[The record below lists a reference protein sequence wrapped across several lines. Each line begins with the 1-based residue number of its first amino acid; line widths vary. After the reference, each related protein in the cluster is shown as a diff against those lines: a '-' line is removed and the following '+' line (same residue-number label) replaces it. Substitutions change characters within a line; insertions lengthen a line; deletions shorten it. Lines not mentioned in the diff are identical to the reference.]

1 MNFDTSVLNVA
12 IEDILPNRFQP
23 RLAFDDDSLQDL
35 ANSIKQHG
43 IIQPLVLRRIGDKY
57 EIVAGERRYKAAQ
70 IAGLATVPAVISLID
85 DQKSAE
91 VAVAE
96 NIQRRELTAIEEA
109 KSYKSLLDQGLM
121 SEEQLAKKL
130 GVTPLAILNKLKL
143 LDLTTE
149 VQDAI
154 LDNKIS
160 ERHAKALF
168 VVKEPEEQVKWLN
181 RIINERL
188 NVRQLDEKLKIEYLK
203 ESSDEKAVEKKPV
216 LNSAI
221 PTATTLDTPNSSFS
235 MNTLNLGEK
244 RQNKFFNSL
253 EEEVVNMSTNENI
266 SPFSVMP
273 SFNNNNE
280 SFSVAKNPALENK
293 REEVVIETEPE
304 ITIETPSPIIIEPS
318 NKQQNIEEIEMLDIL
333 TSDDININNQNNI
346 DDIEML

>member
-70 IAGLATVPAVISLID
+70 LAGLATVPAVISLID

-96 NIQRRELTAIEEA
+96 NIQRKELTAIEEA

-130 GVTPLAILNKLKL
+130 GVTPLAVSNKLKL
-143 LDLTTE
+143 LTLPTE

-154 LDNKIS
+154 LENKIS
-160 ERHAKALF
+160 ERHAKSLF
-168 VVKEPEEQVKWLN
+168 VINEPEEQIKWLN
-181 RIINERL
+181 RIISERL
-188 NVRQLDEKLKIEYLK
+188 NVRQLDEKLKAEYIK
-203 ESSDEKAVEKKPV
+203 ETPEESKTI

-221 PTATTLDTPNSSFS
+221 PSATTLDTPSMNFG

-244 RQNKFFNSL
+244 RQNKFFNNL
-253 EEEVVNMSTNENI
+253 EDEAANMSMTETA
-266 SPFSVMP
+266 SPFSSAP
-273 SFNNNNE
+273 SFANSIN
-280 SFSVAKNPALENK
+280 SFSVAKNPAHENK
-293 REEVVIETEPE
+293 KEEVVIEPEKEP
-304 ITIETPSPIIIEPS
+304 IIATPEPIIIDKQSEPEVV
-318 NKQQNIEEIEMLDIL
+318 EEIEMLDFL
-333 TSDDININNQNNI
+333 TADEIPQSPASAI
-346 DDIEML
+346 DEIEML